1 MLIQYEHEN
10 SCFQNYLSSSLRV
23 FNISAVNSTIQDGPE
38 ISQYHIIKMYLIV
51 KPANEIRFFVKYNK
65 QTSTLMLSLSYKYSV
80 CDLIRIVHA

>member
-1 MLIQYEHEN
+1 
-10 SCFQNYLSSSLRV
+10 
-23 FNISAVNSTIQDGPE
+23 
-38 ISQYHIIKMYLIV
+38 MYLIV